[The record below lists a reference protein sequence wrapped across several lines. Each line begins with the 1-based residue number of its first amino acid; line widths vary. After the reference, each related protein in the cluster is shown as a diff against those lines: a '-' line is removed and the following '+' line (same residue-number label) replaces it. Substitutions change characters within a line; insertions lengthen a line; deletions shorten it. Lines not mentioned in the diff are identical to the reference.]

1 MKAEMKTQLRR
12 AFTLI
17 ELLVVIAII
26 AILASML
33 LPALS
38 VAKEKGVRIKCMSN
52 LKQIGLAFQ
61 IYAGENNQYLPSYSA
76 NAGTWLWDIPTR
88 TAQFIVDSGGTRK
101 LLYCPSRFASVKDI
115 DLWWNFRSGYTVTAY
130 AWLIKRNP
138 LFRGPQP
145 LYDGARGL
153 DLKFLYERIDDGEP
167 SSAEIVVD
175 CVISENGNNF
185 TRIRSGVIDHHS
197 TSHLKTDNLPAGGNI
212 LFLDGHTQWRDFGLM
227 KIRTSP
233 GIRPEYWF

>member
-1 MKAEMKTQLRR
+1 MKAESRR
-12 AFTLI
+12 GFTLI

-88 TAQFIVDSGGTRK
+88 TAQLIVDSGGTRK
-101 LLYCPSRFASVKDI
+101 VLYCPSRFASVKDI

-197 TSHLKTDNLPAGGNI
+197 TCLLY
-212 LFLDGHTQWRDFGLM
+212 
-227 KIRTSP
+227 TSP
-233 GIRPEYWF
+233 SPRDRG

>member
-1 MKAEMKTQLRR
+1 MLFKSTPEKT
-12 AFTLI
+12 TSI
-17 ELLVVIAII
+17 CHPIA
-26 AILASML
+26 
-33 LPALS
+33 
-38 VAKEKGVRIKCMSN
+38 
-52 LKQIGLAFQ
+52 QD
-61 IYAGENNQYLPSYSA
+61 
-76 NAGTWLWDIPTR
+76 AGTWLWDIPTK

-101 LLYCPSRFASVKDI
+101 VLYCPSRFASVKDI

-138 LFRGPQP
+138 FFRGPQP
-145 LYDGARGL
+145 LYGGPRGL
-153 DLKFLYERIDDGEP
+153 DPKFLYERINDGEP

-197 TSHLKTDNLPAGGNI
+197 TSHLKTDNLPGGGNI

-227 KIRTSP
+227 KIRTAP

>member
-1 MKAEMKTQLRR
+1 MKTKQSRG
-12 AFTLI
+12 FTLI

-61 IYAGENNQYLPSYSA
+61 IYTGENNQYLPSYGA
-76 NAGTWLWDIPTR
+76 DAGTWLWDIPTK

-101 LLYCPSRFASVKDI
+101 VLYCPSKFASVKDI
-115 DLWWNFRSGYTVTAY
+115 DLWWDFRSGYTVTAY

-138 LFRGPQP
+138 FFRGPQP
-145 LYDGARGL
+145 LYGGSRGL
-153 DLKFLYERIDDGEP
+153 DPKFLYERITDGEP

-185 TRIRSGVIDHHS
+185 TRIGSGVIDHHS
-197 TSHLKTDNLPAGGNI
+197 TSHLTTDNSPAGGNI

-227 KIRTSP
+227 KIRTAP